1 MFTRA
6 TGLFIVPIWLAAM
19 GWLGYHDIWPT
30 LIAQEP
36 PRLVPSDWLKQEG
49 KQTQYAIYREGE
61 RIGTIWTR
69 YTVSEDAVGVN
80 DLIWIDRSRRAGGY
94 AGRLP
99 VPLAPLRATAETVF
113 TPDGLLDEMTIE
125 LENYS
130 VKFKLHGERFHAH
143 FAFSFESGPMDR
155 AFKIPLS
162 DGATISGAFHPFG
175 QLGRLRVGQ
184 TWKMQVYNPIADLI
198 GMGDRF
204 VSVLV
209 TVTGAEP
216 IITSNGKELCFIV
229 ESPAS
234 KAWVNGR
241 GEVLVQESTLPV
253 VGKIRIVRES
263 GFDEDMLQR
272 RRRQVLFLTRGTT
285 P

>member
-6 TGLFIVPIWLAAM
+6 TGLFIVPVWLAAM

-36 PRLVPSDWLKQEG
+36 PRLVPSEWLKQEG

-61 RIGTIWTR
+61 RIGAIWTR
-69 YTVSEDAVGVN
+69 YTASEDAVQVN
-80 DLIWIDRSRRAGGY
+80 DLIWIGRPRSAGGS

-99 VPLAPLRATAETVF
+99 VSIAPLRATVETVF
-113 TPDGLLDEMTIE
+113 TPDGLLDEMTVQ
-125 LENYS
+125 LENYDA
-130 VKFKLHGERFHAH
+130 KFKLHGERFHAH
-143 FAFSFESGPMDR
+143 FAFNFESGPMDR

-175 QLGRLRVGQ
+175 QLGHLRVGQ
-184 TWKMQVYNPIADLI
+184 SWKMQVYNPIADLI
-198 GMGDRF
+198 GIGDRF

-209 TVTGAEP
+209 SVTGAEP
-216 IITSNGKELCFIV
+216 IITSDGKKLCFIV

-253 VGKIRIVRES
+253 IGKIRIVRES
-263 GFDEDMLQR
+263 GFDEDLLRR
-272 RRRQVLFLTRGTT
+272 RRRQTLFPARGKT

>member
-6 TGLFIVPIWLAAM
+6 TGLFIVPVWLAAM

-69 YTVSEDAVGVN
+69 YTASEDAVQVN
-80 DLIWIDRSRRAGGY
+80 DLIWIN
-94 AGRLP
+94 RLP
-99 VPLAPLRATAETVF
+99 VPVAPLRATAEALF
-113 TPDGLLDEMTIE
+113 TPDGMLDEMTVQ
-125 LENYS
+125 LENYG
-130 VKFKLHGERFHAH
+130 VKLKLHGERFHSH
-143 FAFSFESGPMDR
+143 FAFHFESGPMER
-155 AFKIPLS
+155 AFKISLA
-162 DGATISGAFHPFG
+162 DGATISDAFHPFG

-184 TWKMQVYNPIADLI
+184 SWKMQVYNPIADLI
-198 GMGDRF
+198 GIGDRF

-209 TVTGAEP
+209 KVTGTES
-216 IITSNGKELCFIV
+216 IVTSEGKKHCFIV

-253 VGKIRIVRES
+253 IGKIRIVRES
-263 GFDEDMLQR
+263 GFDEDLLRQR
-272 RRRQVLFLTRGTT
+272 RRQPL
-285 P
+285 

>member
-6 TGLFIVPIWLAAM
+6 TGLFIVPVWLAAM
-19 GWLGYHDIWPT
+19 GWIGYHDIWPT

-36 PRLVPSDWLKQEG
+36 PRLVPSEWLKQEG

-69 YTVSEDAVGVN
+69 YTAGEDAVQVN
-80 DLIWIDRSRRAGGY
+80 DLIWIDR
-94 AGRLP
+94 LP
-99 VPLAPLRATAETVF
+99 VPIAPLRATAETVF
-113 TPDGLLDEMTIE
+113 TPDGLLDEITVQ

-130 VKFKLHGERFHAH
+130 AKFKLHGERFHAH
-143 FAFSFESGPMDR
+143 FAFNFESGPIDR

-175 QLGRLRVGQ
+175 QLGHLRVGQ
-184 TWKMQVYNPIADLI
+184 SWKMQVYNPIADLI
-198 GMGDRF
+198 GIGDRF

-209 TVTGAEP
+209 RVTGAES
-216 IITSNGKELCFIV
+216 IVTTEGKKHCFIV

-253 VGKIRIVRES
+253 IGKIRIVRES
-263 GFDEDMLQR
+263 GFDEDML
-272 RRRQVLFLTRGTT
+272 RRRQRQTLSPERVNT